1 MKGFI
6 LPQDFKHTYSIEQ
19 CIFNACDNLYY
30 YSLENKYTY
39 TEKNYLDN
47 TIKYKKAIKAI
58 PEKCIAKLN
67 NATITGFCGVVTCED
82 RIPSVI
88 ISSLRT
94 HTHNRN
100 FIKNQSNEAKKNRNI
115 IYKVIDER
123 EKLLYRCNFPIKRIE
138 GFSLSLTSPADIAFS
153 HFCYDTFSKLL
164 TLPRQFILNELKII
178 VGDTIR
184 PYQLQLLYDFG
195 FKRDKILIKPLAE
208 DWLCDEMLAIQA
220 PAGNNG
226 YIIPAYFHEF
236 RQTLLRMY
244 PLANNTKPW
253 PSKVYL
259 DRDDERSQMRAIV
272 NEAELKAIAI
282 KHGFTVL
289 TPGKLSFADKVAMFA
304 HADCIIGQYGGGLQF
319 GVTCPPHSKWL
330 VLQSPHFYR
339 HQINL
344 HSALLP
350 MDVLNLTGDAVE
362 AKPKYLNN
370 DPFKVDAQSF
380 EAALVAHFN

>member
-1 MKGFI
+1 V
-6 LPQDFKHTYSIEQ
+6 QNT
-19 CIFNACDNLYY
+19 
-30 YSLENKYTY
+30 KY
-39 TEKNYLDN
+39 L
-47 TIKYKKAIKAI
+47 
-58 PEKCIAKLN
+58 
-67 NATITGFCGVVTCED
+67 
-82 RIPSVI
+82 
-88 ISSLRT
+88 
-94 HTHNRN
+94 
-100 FIKNQSNEAKKNRNI
+100 NI
-115 IYKVIDER
+115 IGSQANDKFTLGCKNKFVQNNKKGQY
-123 EKLLYRCNFPIKRIE
+123 LL
-138 GFSLSLTSPADIAFS
+138 LTSIADIAFS
-153 HFCYDTFSKLL
+153 HFVFDSFTKLL
-164 TLPRQFILNELKII
+164 VLPNKSLLEELKII
-178 VGDTIR
+178 VNESIK
-184 PYQLQLLYDFG
+184 PYQVSFLTEFG
-195 FKRDKILIKPLAE
+195 ISNENIIKKPYNE
-208 DWLCDEMLAIQA
+208 DWLCEQLLVIQQ
-220 PAGNNG
+220 PASNNN
-226 YIIPAYFHEF
+226 YITPAYFHML
-236 RQTLLRMY
+236 RNYLLSTY
-244 PLANNTKPW
+244 PPDYKKPW
-253 PSKVYL
+253 PSRVYL

-304 HADCIIGQYGGGLQF
+304 NADCIIGQYGGGLQF